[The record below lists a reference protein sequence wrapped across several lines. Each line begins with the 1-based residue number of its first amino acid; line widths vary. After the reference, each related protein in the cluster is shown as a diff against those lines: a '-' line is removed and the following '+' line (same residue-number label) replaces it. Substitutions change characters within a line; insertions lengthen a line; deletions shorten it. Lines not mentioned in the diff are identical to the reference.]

1 MFSFFGNEVLNKN
14 RIDKY
19 NQNVQKFLKTPQNQ
33 LANQQTLKQMND
45 LLQKLNKMEL
55 DPTKYYS
62 DSIPPN
68 LSSLKLNKGRL
79 KQKIQ
84 KAEMHEKEKRQAL
97 QEKYNE
103 VMNNMKRDK
112 NTSMKEYW
120 KFVYETFPNLNSYD
134 ELTQTHI
141 NNFKKQIYKIELQRQ
156 QQEAQKKASTT
167 RSSKTTSSTTSSSKT
182 STKTTSSKT
191 KSTTRSSRQRLAR
204 LQRQRLEKQEAQQ
217 EARIK
222 KQAQQKAQ
230 RQRLAKQRQTVTP
243 FYLSIGGGILFYILY
258 KVGKIEGVKVQE

>member
-156 QQEAQKKASTT
+156 QQEAQRKLAQQEARRRRLAQQAARRQAQRQRLAKQKAQQEAQ
-167 RSSKTTSSTTSSSKT
+167 
-182 STKTTSSKT
+182 
-191 KSTTRSSRQRLAR
+191 RQRLAR

-258 KVGKIEGVKVQE
+258 KVGKIRRC